1 MYVMGNYPK
10 CYVQVDESNTQL
22 ICDPRVYK
30 VNDRF
35 FRTASITKTPGKS
48 VREIQ
53 LLRKELAVLHAIAKL
68 PTKLQSGA
76 LDELEEL
83 KDAEDTELE
92 ERRKEE
98 NEDSTPDIDPDVLKK
113 RRLEEDRKR
122 EFPDP
127 DDAKLKA
134 ELESMNQTQY
144 SGKRSILEYKTASLD
159 SYFKKLNYR
168 IAEPGDK
175 FLMELGCS

>member
-1 MYVMGNYPK
+1 MGNYPK
-10 CYVQVDESNTQL
+10 CYTQIDENLNPDL
-22 ICDPRVYK
+22 ILDPRVYK

-83 KDAEDTELE
+83 TELE

-98 NEDSTPDIDPDVLKK
+98 NEDSMPDIDPDVLKK

-127 DDAKLKA
+127 DDAKHKA